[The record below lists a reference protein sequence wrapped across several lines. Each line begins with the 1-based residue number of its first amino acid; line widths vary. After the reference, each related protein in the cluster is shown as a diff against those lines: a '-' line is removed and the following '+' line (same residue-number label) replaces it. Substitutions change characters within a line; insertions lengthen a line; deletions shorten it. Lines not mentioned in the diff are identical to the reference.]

1 MQALIKRFIV
11 KFNTYI
17 DIVGMLSGVRIIVIN
32 AGIDSRFK

>member
-1 MQALIKRFIV
+1 MQALIKRFMV

-17 DIVGMLSGVRIIVIN
+17 AGMLSGVSIIVVN